1 MWGRY
6 LRFLLLTGQRRTETA
21 LAHWRDID
29 PYTGVWVI
37 PSDVTKSGRAHRVP
51 LPWAAVNVLRVR
63 WPSRAPRAPM
73 SSPWSPGRSD
83 DGVEPAHA
91 QLFRRAHPKLPAFS
105 LHDLRRT
112 YRTGLG
118 RLGVEPHVAELAL
131 NHALSDELARTYDL
145 GDYWPERCAAAERWC
160 AHVARVVPKLS
171 RQGAAPGVPY
181 IASRP
186 LYASR
191 GLAISQPRIEIIHEG
206 HCGRDGPRCT
216 ART

>member
-1 MWGRY
+1 M
-6 LRFLLLTGQRRTETA
+6 
-21 LAHWRDID
+21 
-29 PYTGVWVI
+29 
-37 PSDVTKSGRAHRVP
+37 P
-51 LPWAAVNVLRVR
+51 LPWAAVNVLGPVAEPGASGAYVFPGR
-63 WPSRAPRAPM
+63 RAAAM
-73 SSPWSPGRSD
+73 TGWSPLMRR
-83 DGVEPAHA
+83 
-91 QLFRRAHPKLPAFS
+91 FRQAHPELPAFS

-145 GDYWPERCAAAERWC
+145 GDYWSERCAAAERWC